1 MLRGS
6 EGEEEEEEEWEEA
19 EEGVEVEEV
28 EEDEEEEEEELS
40 RELQQLAEMELGETE
55 QVFNSAAAAI
65 FNGDLNVSF
74 SGSSIRSGQNANLAQ
89 ISGFKTTKASLSG
102 FESAINATDCK
113 KRTHEIQITDPFSVA
128 HPQLSDRQQLPA
140 PVSQDAKAPGNWGHQ
155 HHQHHHKQQYHH
167 HQRAAR

>member
-28 EEDEEEEEEELS
+28 EEDEEEEEELS

-102 FESAINATDCK
+102 FESANKC
-113 KRTHEIQITDPFSVA
+113 H
-128 HPQLSDRQQLPA
+128 
-140 PVSQDAKAPGNWGHQ
+140 
-155 HHQHHHKQQYHH
+155 
-167 HQRAAR
+167 